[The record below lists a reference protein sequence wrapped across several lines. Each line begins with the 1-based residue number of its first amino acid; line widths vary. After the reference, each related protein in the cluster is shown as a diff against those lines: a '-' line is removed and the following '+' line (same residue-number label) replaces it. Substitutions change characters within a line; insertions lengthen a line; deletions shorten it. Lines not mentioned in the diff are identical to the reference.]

1 MNQNLMQSEKILSS
15 LCYFSVFFAPFL
27 LPIIVWIVADK
38 PVSTHAKSS
47 LLYHVYPYILGVLS
61 VLLLAYA
68 NGSFESHLNNGLMI
82 TLNIIAIFIA
92 LLAFYYVIY
101 NLYAGIK
108 VLLK

>member
-1 MNQNLMQSEKILSS
+1 MNENLTQSEKILSS

-38 PVSTHAKSS
+38 PVSTHAKNSV
-47 LLYHVYPYILGVLS
+47 LYHIYPYILGALS

-68 NGSFESHLNNGLMI
+68 NGSFGSHLNNGLMI
-82 TLNIIAIFIA
+82 TLNVIAIFIA

-101 NLYAGIK
+101 NLYVGIK
-108 VLLK
+108 VLIK